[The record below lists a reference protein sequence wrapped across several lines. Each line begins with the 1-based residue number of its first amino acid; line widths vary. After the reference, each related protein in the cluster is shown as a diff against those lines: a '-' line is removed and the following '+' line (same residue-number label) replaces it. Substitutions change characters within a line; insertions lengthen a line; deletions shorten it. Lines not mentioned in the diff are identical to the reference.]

1 MYFLFSRSQED
12 FSLGKLF
19 FFENLFLVYGQAKRD
34 HIINSLYTFIQ
45 RGLAN
50 KKLVMQLIGEKNLSK
65 HS

>member
-19 FFENLFLVYGQAKRD
+19 FFPNLFLVYGQAKRD
-34 HIINSLYTFIQ
+34 HSLYTFIQ

-50 KKLVMQLIGEKNLSK
+50 KKTGNAVNW
-65 HS
+65 